1 MYKKTPIL
9 SYLCYFERR
18 RRNVISNHFHL
29 FWWAEE
35 HTFSQ
40 EPEKKGADGY
50 GRFAFFSIGT
60 HMYEFL
66 LP

>member
-18 RRNVISNHFHL
+18 RRNVVSNHFL
-29 FWWAEE
+29 FFVGRRTKVFTRAR
-35 HTFSQ
+35 
-40 EPEKKGADGY
+40 KKGADGY
-50 GRFAFFSIGT
+50 CLFAFFSIGT